1 MSASHRQAI
10 NSKPVQLD
18 VNYVIQSYPKT
29 PDERKFLEATIM
41 NSFIFMDLS
50 PWERN
55 MLLDALQPETVPE
68 NTVVIQ
74 QGDTGDYFYIV
85 ESGSVDY
92 YLGDKPVSEEVEI
105 RKRALKVPSEYGKN
119 VGTCVKGGSFGE
131 LALLYDC
138 PRAVSCITSSPTVT
152 LWKVDQQTFRRTVT
166 RHAQKES
173 SELKGLIRK
182 ITLFKDLDETTV
194 SRFIH
199 SMTTVFW
206 KEGDRIVQKGEEG
219 TVFYII
225 KEGTVKCH
233 DIGLGESTFEDLVL
247 GPGNW
252 FGERAILTGEPR
264 AANVTAL
271 SSCTTLAMDRQSF
284 EETIGPLQGLMER
297 EMRKRVLRGL
307 QIFSNSNITDPELDL
322 IVDHMSQVVYKAGE
336 MLAEVGKPNTLK
348 LWLIREGKLA
358 VSSSKND
365 SILRL
370 GSGDYFGD
378 KTIKLDD
385 NTKKSTRSAT
395 VEEDLVAWVLTR
407 DQIESVIGDIDRL
420 GRGNVTS
427 TTSASADDSMSEHME
442 NLEIQAAPPLNEL
455 KYHRILGIGAFGKV
469 WLVEHEPKQSGGF
482 FKKKKKIEVVG
493 PPRVFAL
500 KVMSKR
506 KVVEAQLEEAI
517 IRERNFLS
525 ELKHPFILHLV
536 ASYQDDRKLY
546 LLLPL
551 VQGGELFSVLHN
563 NKTKG
568 KGLSNYAAAFYGAC
582 VIEALGHFHQRK
594 IACKYSLLYF
604 RI

>member
-1 MSASHRQAI
+1 MSAGHRQAI

-18 VNYVIQSYPKT
+18 ANYVIQSYPKT
-29 PDERKFLEATIM
+29 PEERKFLEATIM

-50 PWERN
+50 SWERN

-85 ESGSVDY
+85 QTGSVDY
-92 YLGDKPVSEEVEI
+92 YLGDKPVSEEVEAK
-105 RKRALKVPSEYGKN
+105 KRPLKVPIEYGKN

-138 PRAVSCITSSPTVT
+138 PRAVSCITSSPSST

-322 IVDHMSQVVYKAGE
+322 IVDNMSQVVYKAGE
-336 MLAEVGKPNTLK
+336 KLAEVGKPNTMK

-365 SILRL
+365 GLVYL

-407 DQIESVIGDIDRL
+407 DQIEAVIGDIDRL
-420 GRGNVTS
+420 GRGAI
-427 TTSASADDSMSEHME
+427 TTVASASADDSMSEHME
-442 NLEIQAAPPLNEL
+442 NLEIEEAPPLNEL

-469 WLVEHEPKQSGGF
+469 WLVEHEPKQGGGF

-493 PPRVFAL
+493 PPKVFAL

-517 IRERNFLS
+517 IRERNFLA
-525 ELKHPFILHLV
+525 ELRHPFILHLV
-536 ASYQDDRKLY
+536 SSYQDDRKLY

-568 KGLSNYAAAFYGAC
+568 KGLSNYAASFYGAC

-594 IACKYSLLYF
+594 IACK
-604 RI
+604 